1 MNALVFKIITVIQ
14 VHLLSPKVD
23 HTIIFF
29 KIFSLISH
37 IHFQSVNVLPFFKKK
52 NFSPS
57 VRTCFKMP

>member
-37 IHFQSVNVLPFFKKK
+37 IHFQSVNVLPFLKKK
-52 NFSPS
+52 TFLPL
-57 VRTCFKMP
+57 